1 MVSRARPE
9 LRRPRHR
16 IAVDTNLLVYAHRE
30 DMPFHAKAADCLRE
44 LWSADR
50 DFGRFAALKVVNPLV
65 TG

>member
-1 MVSRARPE
+1 MF
-9 LRRPRHR
+9 
-16 IAVDTNLLVYAHRE
+16 AVDTNLLVYAHRE